1 MPSEEPSPGEVLP
14 ESVATQKSVS
24 DQPRWLHPTSFIFD
38 VLSHIRSYVVP
49 FLLAL
54 FGAAQDDLFWQYAAL
69 VIFVSSLIQTL
80 LHYLTMRYRIA
91 GADLVINSGLIFRRV
106 RTIPI
111 RKIQNLDLIQN
122 PLHRLFRVAEVRV
135 ETASGAEA
143 DAILRVLSLRDVDL
157 LRAELFPERGA
168 VPLPATTPTRDQA
181 EGSGGVDLGFVDGG
195 VPNSTRESPRIEEL
209 LRVPFRWLAI
219 AGLSS
224 DRGLLLVGV
233 AIGAL
238 FQFNDRWYRDETIW
252 RAVTKYA
259 NTWTTVI
266 FGLIALWLLLKLLSI
281 GWFTLRFFDYRL
293 TRIGN
298 DLRLSS
304 GLFTK
309 VSATIPRQ
317 RIQFISIHRPLLFR
331 WTGFATIKLETA
343 GGWSKDGEGGTTG
356 ATRSWFVPVVPESEV
371 SRLLGELRPGLD
383 WNEQAQAWQPVSRR
397 AGSRLMRVAVLTALL
412 MTGAALVWNQRWGGF
427 SAAIFVPAMVY
438 WAIKKGRSHSYTRTP
453 FGLAYRSGLLTR
465 KLSLTFYE
473 RIQSVSLNQSPFDRR
488 WRMATLN
495 VDTAAAGPAEHRISI
510 PFLEETFATDEFD
523 QLRFLIARENS
534 SINFKNETS
543 VRTPDLETLGPIVA
557 PS

>member
-1 MPSEEPSPGEVLP
+1 MPSEAPSANEGPAETP
-14 ESVATQKSVS
+14 SDPQMAA

-54 FGAAQDDLFWQYAAL
+54 FGAAQDDLFWQYMAL
-69 VIFVSSLIQTL
+69 VIFISSLIQTL
-80 LHYLTMRYRIA
+80 LHYITMRYRIA

-143 DAILRVLSLRDVDL
+143 DAVLRVLSLRDVDL
-157 LRAELFPERGA
+157 LRAELFPERAAAAFPSPVASGA
-168 VPLPATTPTRDQA
+168 QPTASSPDDTNFA
-181 EGSGGVDLGFVDGG
+181 GEVGADPV
-195 VPNSTRESPRIEEL
+195 RESARVEEL
-209 LRVPFRWLAI
+209 LRVPFRWLAL

-224 DRGLLLVGV
+224 DRGLLLVGI
-233 AIGAL
+233 AIGGL

-252 RAVTKYA
+252 RTLSKYA

-266 FGLIALWLLLKLLSI
+266 IGLVGIWLLLKLLSI

-293 TRIGN
+293 TRIGE

-304 GLFTK
+304 GLFTRI
-309 VSATIPRQ
+309 SATIPRQ

-356 ATRSWFVPVVPESEV
+356 ATRSWFVPVVPDAEV
-371 SRLLGELRPGLD
+371 PRLLGELRPGLD

-397 AGSRLMRVAVLTALL
+397 AGARLMRIAILTALL
-412 MTGAALVWNQRWGGF
+412 MTLAAGVWSWPWGWFSALV
-427 SAAIFVPAMVY
+427 FVPAMIY

-473 RIQSVSLNQSPFDRR
+473 RIQSVSFDQSPFDRR
-488 WRMATLN
+488 WKMATLT

-510 PFLEETFATDEFD
+510 PYLEESFAKEEFE
-523 QLRFLIARENS
+523 QLRRLIARENS
-534 SINFKNETS
+534 QANISGQIMLTQPALPAQF
-543 VRTPDLETLGPIVA
+543 PAVA